1 MEKEEKEEEVL
12 NALLLLSSSSSSS
25 TTVEGMIVVG
35 KAYSTHHRSRWPRPA
50 NSFIDNDDLE
60 TTRRRRRKEDKGYA
74 MSVIVGVTNIYCPS
88 GFRRVVV
95 VVVVVVVVGSGDER
109 RNSQGRE
116 RPDVMT
122 GSLDGTSMVIDTW
135 LAQVITALDTPSLY
149 SLGSTTF
156 ITSKVMMGLATTT
169 TTTFESLLQQAELVM
184 LENEDILGEGQGI
197 RQCSMADMTMW
208 AGETRSR

>member
-1 MEKEEKEEEVL
+1 
-12 NALLLLSSSSSSS
+12 
-25 TTVEGMIVVG
+25 
-35 KAYSTHHRSRWPRPA
+35 
-50 NSFIDNDDLE
+50 
-60 TTRRRRRKEDKGYA
+60 
-74 MSVIVGVTNIYCPS
+74 VTNIYCPS

-169 TTTFESLLQQAELVM
+169 TTTFECLLQQAELVM